1 MKNFTR
7 EALGRPWSL
16 LSGLGV
22 GSSVGCVV
30 SFFFPNGQK
39 RLKSSKSLGLK
50 IATLQKLAVL
60 PVLPVLPFTLYKR
73 CSFCWGVSVWGRRVT
88 PGFSKKTKLWSS
100 VKAPPFWYSEC
111 EWNIYLLHEWL
122 NFFLVVNLG
131 EYSSFIQ
138 SIWLKG
144 CLPPSWHWY
153 TFFLN
158 KRQMWWLKKGEVY
171 QPIYN
176 PIQRVYPNF
185 QGKFTQFPGSKIQ
198 NCSLIW

>member
-100 VKAPPFWYSEC
+100 VKTPPFWYSEC

-153 TFFLN
+153 TFFFFN
-158 KRQMWWLKKGEVY
+158 KRQMWWLKKVY